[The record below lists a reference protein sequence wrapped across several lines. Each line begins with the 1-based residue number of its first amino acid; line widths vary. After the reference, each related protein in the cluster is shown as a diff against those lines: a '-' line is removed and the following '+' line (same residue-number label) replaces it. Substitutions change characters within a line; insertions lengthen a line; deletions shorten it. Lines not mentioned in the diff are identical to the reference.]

1 MVLTQILMVAQA
13 GLVVGLVATRQLLE
27 QLAPVTHLAPL
38 HRKEIMVA
46 LLELGQ
52 QAQVE
57 VVVVQ
62 HPQEVM
68 LALPALE
75 AMEVLALH
83 QV

>member
-1 MVLTQILMVAQA
+1 MVAQV
-13 GLVVGLVATRQLLE
+13 GLVAGLVATRQLLE
-27 QLAPVTHLAPL
+27 LLAPATHLAPR
-38 HRKEIMVA
+38 HHKEIMAA
-46 LLELGQ
+46 LLELGH